1 MTRLGASV
9 SRGVSSDDVQ
19 APMED
24 RIIELEL
31 RYTEQQAMLQTLS
44 DTVYAQQKALDLVR
58 AEVLQLRKRLEAEP
72 GMVESRGD
80 EVPPHY

>member
-9 SRGVSSDDVQ
+9 SRGVPSDDVQ